1 MSKQEILKMV
11 SAVRGGEPVCRPA
24 RLKGIGQMSKRD
36 LAYCPFPKGTQ
47 DELCAA
53 FEAAPQF
60 AGINVGKVLP
70 KTKQHARVILISEN
84 GYDARQ
90 AALYLA
96 AMSSQIDRD
105 ESDELFLDDGL
116 DSPELNEEL
125 EKMLGIDES
134 EREITRALLVTSA
147 SLLDP
152 GIASGDEDDSPMAAM
167 MAGQKKLDVSS
178 LSAPALLVYADI
190 GPALSETVVE
200 QLEIACGKGCDVFL
214 ALRKSQIDLKLVNE
228 LILKHHFIVVNVQ
241 PTTDEYLVNVL
252 RAAVNEQRLIL
263 GSDVNCATAVSAMRR
278 LCGMSF
284 NELDLYDLAAYAA
297 QHAENNVAT
306 AADLVY
312 HPYSPKRDGRSA
324 MDELGAMTGLDGIKS
339 VLRYQ
344 IAVTML
350 KARHGGETACRSLAF
365 AGSPGTG
372 KSVTARL
379 VAEILQ
385 ENGCGT
391 GRFVEAGREQ
401 LIGKYVGHTSPKI
414 AKLFEEARGGVLFI
428 DEAGALIPNRSD
440 SYAEEAVN
448 ALVRHM
454 ELAPETMVIFATYSQ
469 EMQELLDSNPGLSS
483 RIAQVLEFPD
493 YTDEQL
499 WEILGTLTAKEDFA
513 LPADAHDAC
522 CDFFRTLRARRGRNF
537 GNGRE
542 ARRLRDAAIAEL
554 ALRVMDDKTAN
565 PKLTAED
572 FSAAAKRLLE
582 SESKDEK
589 ETARIGF

>member
-1 MSKQEILKMV
+1 MNKQELVKMV
-11 SAVRGGEPVCRPA
+11 SAVRGGGPVCRPA
-24 RLKGIGQMSKRD
+24 RLKGIGQMSKRE
-36 LAYCPFPKGTQ
+36 LAYCPFPKDDR
-47 DELCAA
+47 DELRSV

-60 AGINVGKVLP
+60 ARINVDKVLP

-105 ESDELFLDDGL
+105 KSDELFLDDDL

-134 EREITRALLVTSA
+134 EREITQALLVTSA

-152 GIASGDEDDSPMAAM
+152 GIASGKEDDSPMAAM

-178 LSAPALLVYADI
+178 LSAPALLVYADS
-190 GPALSETVVE
+190 GPVLSETVVE
-200 QLEIACGKGCDVFL
+200 QLEIACGKGCDAFL
-214 ALRKSQIDLKLVNE
+214 ALRKSQIDLELVNE
-228 LILKHHFIVVNVQ
+228 LIFKHHFIAVYVQ
-241 PTTDEYLVNVL
+241 PATDAYLVNVL
-252 RAAVNEQRLIL
+252 RAAVNEQHLLL
-263 GSDVNCATAVSAMRR
+263 GSDVNCASAVSAMRR
-278 LCGMSF
+278 LRSKSF
-284 NELDLYDLAAYAA
+284 NELDLYDLAAFAA
-297 QHAENNVAT
+297 QRAENNVAT

-312 HPYSPKRDGRSA
+312 HPFSPKGSGKSA
-324 MDELGAMTGLDGIKS
+324 MDELDAMTGLEGVKD
-339 VLRYQ
+339 VLRRQ
-344 IAVTML
+344 LAVFTL
-350 KARHGGETACRSLAF
+350 KAQRGGEITCRNLAF

-385 ENGCGT
+385 EKGCGT

-414 AKLFEEARGGVLFI
+414 AKLFEEAKGGVLFI

-469 EMQELLDSNPGLSS
+469 EMQELLNSNPGLSS
-483 RIAQVLEFPD
+483 RIAQKLEFPD

-499 WEILGTLTAKEDFA
+499 WEILGALTAKEDFA

-542 ARRLRDAAIAEL
+542 ARRLRDAAVEEL
-554 ALRVMDDKTAN
+554 ALRIMEDETAGVE
-565 PKLTAED
+565 LTAAD
-572 FSAAAKRLLE
+572 FSAAAKLLLE